1 METIDFVLLVFAFL
15 FVVLLSS
22 GRLCDR
28 LPPHR
33 FLYERPVEAENET
46 GAPKHQQTEQNA
58 KDYDLYQS
66 SHL

>member
-1 METIDFVLLVFAFL
+1 METIDFVLLVFVFL

-22 GRLCDR
+22 GRLSDR
-28 LPPHR
+28 MPPHR
-33 FLYERPVEAENET
+33 FLCERPVEAENET

-66 SHL
+66 SYL

>member
-15 FVVLLSS
+15 FLVLLSS
-22 GRLCDR
+22 GRLSDR
-28 LPPHR
+28 LPRRR

-66 SHL
+66 SRL